1 MVNIMDNNENKII
14 TIDISSN
21 SVKIG
26 LVSEHLKLEFI
37 DSQKISV
44 INEDL
49 DGFAKKLDMDNLW
62 NKINDGIN
70 RILKKCKPIVN
81 IIGISSCT
89 QRIATVF
96 LDNSGDVIY
105 GGPNIDIRGIDSA
118 YIIDDEF
125 SERALL

>member
-1 MVNIMDNNENKII
+1 VSIVDNNENKII

-26 LVSEHLKLEFI
+26 LVSEQLKLEI
-37 DSQKISV
+37 TDSQNINV
-44 INEDL
+44 INEDI
-49 DGFAKKLDMDNLW
+49 DGFAKRFDMDDLW
-62 NKINDGIN
+62 NKVNDGIN
-70 RILKKCKPIVN
+70 RILKKCKPIVK

-118 YIIDDEF
+118 YIIDE
-125 SERALL
+125 